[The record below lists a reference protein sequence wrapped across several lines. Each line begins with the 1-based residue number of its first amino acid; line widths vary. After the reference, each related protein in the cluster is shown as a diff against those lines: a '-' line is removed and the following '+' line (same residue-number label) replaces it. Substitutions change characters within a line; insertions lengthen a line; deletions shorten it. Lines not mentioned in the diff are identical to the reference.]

1 VEDYPNT
8 SSVNSRINLARNTPI
23 AFVVGVAG
31 FLGSYVAETL
41 LKKGIQV
48 IGIDDLSSGK
58 MENLNALTRNKHFH
72 FLNTSISE
80 PLFASTTLAA
90 LSLHRLDYAF
100 FLADVEESKS
110 RELMETGVLNFLYFV
125 QKHSKTNDLKKDKI
139 KKALNTETSKITKIV
154 LASSILLYNDELAV
168 KEQKLR
174 EAEILF
180 ARFCKEEKLNARV
193 VRMTTLFGPRMHFR
207 ENDPL
212 VKIIYSAAKGALE
225 ENSIGVNFVTQAVY
239 VEDAAE
245 LLVKSVLVGSTTNKI
260 YDCLRPHPVYVSEL
274 KQLLMD
280 PLWFEEKGFKPTR
293 LPEWLSPNL
302 AKTVKELSWN
312 PTTNFHDALQATI
325 KYFNNHELAEKYEE
339 KKPTIGRLSNWSF
352 NNPLFDQP
360 KEEINVNTA
369 VPSQLQEGEEYEEYE
384 EELPLKTTRI
394 WRSRIQFVLISGL
407 IIIGLIIPIFQLA
420 LGALSIRYNLGE
432 SSIAIERGD
441 FNEAFRRVRLA
452 GEGIGEAR
460 KLAASLAIV
469 ERLGLFQKQIG
480 EIDRVLS
487 VIDEGVEGM
496 NHAVSGT
503 QALFETT
510 KVIAGDSSATEDPK
524 FLYEKAQIELTE
536 AQKKLQSV
544 QTALAD
550 DSMSRSLPGFLESR
564 VEDIQL
570 RVVGYSELVEKARAA
585 SFLLPSL
592 TAIDGK
598 KSYLILLQNNL
609 ELRAGGGFI
618 GSYAKITF
626 EKGKVVDVKVDDV
639 YALDG
644 GLADVIEPPLEL
656 KSDLNQNRWYMR
668 DSNTEPDFPTSAKQA
683 ELFYKRTSG
692 EVVSGVIAVN
702 LSASAKL
709 IDAVGGVD
717 LPEYGESVN
726 GSNLF
731 EKTVNKAEAGF
742 FPGSQA
748 KKNYLTALQT
758 QLFNKIFYLSK
769 QNWPAIIRAVGES
782 LEQKQ
787 MMVYLSDPALF
798 SYALSENWGGLMP
811 RGSAP
816 VEGVTQDFLSLVEAN
831 MGANKANYFLDR
843 RLKLETTIAK
853 EGEIVEKLTVNYK
866 NGSPANVFPGGT
878 YRNRFKLYLPLG
890 TKLVKFNYGETD
902 LTAKVASFTDYGRT
916 GYSILLELLPGEQK
930 SVVIEYALNTPLT
943 FKDGKAIYRLD
954 ILKQSGMLSD
964 KLEWKLSYPLNMY
977 IVDKNS
983 DSIKQNQ
990 QEIFGTDLSVD
1001 RAFQLTFEKR

>member
-1 VEDYPNT
+1 MEDYPNN
-8 SSVNSRINLARNTPI
+8 SSENSRINLARNTPI

-31 FLGSYVAETL
+31 FLGSFVAEKL
-41 LKKGIQV
+41 LDKGIQV
-48 IGIDDLSSGK
+48 IGIDDLSTGK
-58 MENLNALTRNKHFH
+58 LENLETLTKNKHFH

-80 PLFASTTLAA
+80 PLFASNTLAA

-100 FLADVEESKS
+100 FLADVEEIKS
-110 RELMETGVLNFLYFV
+110 RELLETGLLNFLYFV
-125 QKHSKTNDLKKDKI
+125 QKHSVTHDIKKDKV
-139 KKALNTETSKITKIV
+139 KKTLDRVQGKITKIV
-154 LASSILLYNDELAV
+154 LASSILLYNDQLGE
-168 KEQKLR
+168 KEKKLR
-174 EAEILF
+174 EAEVLF

-212 VKIIYSAAKGALE
+212 VSIIHATAKGSLE
-225 ENSIGVNFVTQAVY
+225 ENSIGMNFVTQAVY

-245 LLVKSVLVGSTTNKI
+245 LLVKSVLVGATTNKI
-260 YDCLRPHPVYVSEL
+260 YDCLRPHPVYISEL
-274 KQLLMD
+274 KQLLMN
-280 PLWFEEKGFKPTR
+280 PIWFEEKGFRPTK

-302 AKTVKELSWN
+302 AKTIHELSWH
-312 PTTNFHDALQATI
+312 PVTNFHDALQKTI
-325 KYFNNHELAEKYEE
+325 MYFNAHEVVEKYVE
-339 KKPTIGRLSNWSF
+339 KKSTLGRLSNWSF
-352 NNPLFDQP
+352 NNPLFAP
-360 KEEINVNTA
+360 EEEK
-369 VPSQLQEGEEYEEYE
+369 QEPVKIASEETVDEGSDEEYEVVQKPVS
-384 EELPLKTTRI
+384 LWKLRF
-394 WRSRIQFVLISGL
+394 QFALISGL
-407 IIIGLIIPIFQLA
+407 IIVGLVIPVFQLA
-420 LGALSIRYNLGE
+420 WGALSIRNNLSE

-441 FNEAFRRVRLA
+441 FDEAFRRVKLA

-460 KLAASLAIV
+460 KLASSLAIV
-469 ERLGLFQKQIG
+469 ERLGLFERQIG
-480 EIDRVLS
+480 DVDQVLDI
-487 VIDEGVEGM
+487 IDEGVEGM

-510 KVIAGDSSATEDPK
+510 KFIAGDNAETGDPK
-524 FLYEKAQIELTE
+524 VLYEKAQIELTE

-550 DSMSRSLPGFLESR
+550 DKVSRSLPSFLAAR
-564 VEDIQL
+564 VEDMQL

-585 SFLLPSL
+585 SFLLPSV

-644 GLADVIEPPLEL
+644 GLADVIEPPVEL
-656 KSDLNQNRWYMR
+656 KNDLNQTRWYLR

-683 ELFYKRTSG
+683 ELFYKRSTG

-709 IDAVGGVD
+709 VDAVGGVD

-731 EKTVNKAEAGF
+731 EKTVTRAEAGF

-758 QLFNKIFYLSK
+758 QLFNKMFYLSK

-787 MMVYLSDPALF
+787 MMVYLADPALF

-816 VEGVTQDFLSLVEAN
+816 TEGVTQDFLGLVEAN

-843 RLKLETTIAK
+843 KLKLETTIAK
-853 EGEIVEKLTVNYK
+853 EGEIVEKLTVSYK
-866 NGSPANVFPGGT
+866 NTSPANVFPGGT
-878 YRNRFKLYLPLG
+878 YKNRFKLYLPLG
-890 TKLVKFNYGETD
+890 TKLVKFNYGEAD
-902 LTAKVASFTDYGRT
+902 LTSRVASFTDYGRT
-916 GYSILLELLPGEQK
+916 GYSVLLELLPGEQRN
-930 SVVIEYALNTPLT
+930 VVIEYALNTPLS
-943 FKDGKAIYRLD
+943 FKDGKAVYRLD
-954 ILKQSGMLSD
+954 VIKQSGMMAD
-964 KLEWKLSYPLNMY
+964 KFEWKLSYPLNMY
-977 IVDKNS
+977 IVNNS
-983 DSIKQNQ
+983 GNSVKETQ
-990 QEIFGTDLSVD
+990 QEIFSTDLSTD